1 MADQCN
7 PSATCPVA
15 HGGGSHGED
24 GTTHG
29 WIMSI
34 GISEVNRKAAG
45 TSAHFSTRF
54 LVRIDRSYILPLQ
67 RPNTRLVAVLPL
79 WNALTCIADKRGKP
93 CILLSM
99 DSNQFN
105 WMTSKDL
112 IAASHQRGFEGLDAT
127 PMSEAS
133 DANLVSR

>member
-1 MADQCN
+1 
-7 PSATCPVA
+7 
-15 HGGGSHGED
+15 
-24 GTTHG
+24 
-29 WIMSI
+29 
-34 GISEVNRKAAG
+34 
-45 TSAHFSTRF
+45 
-54 LVRIDRSYILPLQ
+54 
-67 RPNTRLVAVLPL
+67 
-79 WNALTCIADKRGKP
+79 
-93 CILLSM
+93 M